1 MLRSLISVFLFF
13 GLSAHG
19 EAVPKV
25 QGIARWAAMR
35 FTDLSQFETRMVEVD
50 REIRGLPRAS
60 DQDAR
65 GTHGYHSDFTTD
77 SRSNWIEL
85 SWPSGQWL
93 DALALIPTRINTQ
106 SGVFANYGF
115 PRSFVV
121 DAIDVQG
128 RSVRIAEVGDTR
140 LDLRWGDPLLLN
152 FPRCHLRSLRMIP
165 TDLPELKDKKN
176 VRGFAL
182 AECLAFDHGV
192 NCASAAELKAAYS
205 IDGESGWNIRYLTDM
220 QSPLGPPEKGN
231 VGESLGWHSDLQI
244 IGQQSPWIEIDLG
257 ELREFDSFRL
267 FGARGD
273 SPIKG
278 PGFGFPQQM
287 RMEIRSGPDD
297 LPVVVWNSGNDM
309 IPNPGYNVFD
319 ISIPRSRARYVRLV
333 VEKPDQP
340 DVLTIPRVLI
350 SEWEI
355 RDASNNIALHFPVIS
370 NDGYDS
376 IPHDS
381 KRVWSRKG
389 INDGYTSSGR
399 IISDFD
405 WILGLSRRFDLM
417 VEHDALTRKIA
428 AIDSRSRHI
437 ANSVLIAI
445 LSLIIASL
453 VLMLRRSHLH
463 NAKKIKEL
471 RMSISSDLHDEVG
484 SNLATISLLADLPQG
499 SGTGDDSTLKEVK
512 RLATETSLSLRE
524 IVDLT
529 LADRTRR
536 PLVERMRDI
545 ASLMLC
551 DHQWHLEAI
560 NLLELGPL
568 QRRDFIFYFKEALHN
583 VIQHASARMIMIRLL
598 IIEKRMILEIEDDG
612 AGFEY
617 DDAKSLLTL
626 HQRATSLGGKLQV
639 ETSRGKGTCLRL
651 DFPLTSHTP

>member
-1 MLRSLISVFLFF
+1 MRSAISIFLCFCVW
-13 GLSAHG
+13 AQG
-19 EAVPKV
+19 EVMPNA
-25 QGIARWAAMR
+25 QGIARWAALQC
-35 FTDLSQFETRMVEVD
+35 TQLSKYEQRVAEID
-50 REIRGLPRAS
+50 AEIRDLPRAS
-60 DQDAR
+60 DLDAR

-85 SWPSGQWL
+85 SWPDGQWV
-93 DALALIPTRINTQ
+93 DSLALIPTRINTQ

-115 PRSFVV
+115 PRSFFVE
-121 DAIDVQG
+121 AIDTQG
-128 RSVRIAEVGDTR
+128 RSLQIAEVADTR
-140 LDLRWGDPLLLN
+140 LDLRWGDPLFLR
-152 FPRCHLRSLRMIP
+152 FPRCHLRRLRITP

-176 VRGFAL
+176 VRGFSL
-182 AECLAFDHGV
+182 AECLVFDQKV
-192 NCASAAELKAAYS
+192 NRAPASTLSAAFS

-220 QSPLGPPEKGN
+220 QSPLGPPEKGS
-231 VGESLGWHSDLQI
+231 VGESLGWHSDLLVI
-244 IGQQSPWIEIDLG
+244 AQQSPWIEIDLG
-257 ELREFDSFRL
+257 HIREFDAFRF

-278 PGFGFPQQM
+278 PGFGFPQRM
-287 RMEIRSGPDD
+287 RVEVRSGIDD
-297 LPVVVWNSGNDM
+297 SPVVVWDSGNEM
-309 IPNPGYNVFD
+309 IPNPGYNVID
-319 ISIPRSRARYVRLV
+319 VAISRTRARYVRLV

-355 RDASNNIALHFPVIS
+355 RDGLHNIALDCHVKS

-389 INDGYTSSGR
+389 INDGYTSSGC
-399 IISDFD
+399 IMSDYE
-405 WILGLSRRFDLM
+405 WIVGLSRRFDLL
-417 VEHDALTRKIA
+417 VERDALSKKIA
-428 AIDSRSRHI
+428 AIDSRSRRI
-437 ANSVLIAI
+437 ANSLLIAA

-453 VLMLRRSHLH
+453 VLMLRRSHWQ

-499 SGTGDDSTLKEVK
+499 SEEGGKLKEVK

-536 PLVERMRDI
+536 PLIERMRDI

-551 DHQWHLEAI
+551 DHQWHLDVGDPP
-560 NLLELGPL
+560 ELGPL

-583 VIQHASARMIMIRLL
+583 IIQHASAKRVTIR
-598 IIEKRMILEIEDDG
+598 IFVVEKRVHLEIQDNG
-612 AGFEY
+612 RGFEY
-617 DDAKSLLTL
+617 DHARSLLTL
-626 HQRATSLGGKLQV
+626 HQRATSLGGILQV
-639 ETSRGKGTCLRL
+639 ETGRGKGTCLRL
-651 DFPLTSHTP
+651 DFPFTAQKP

>member
-1 MLRSLISVFLFF
+1 MLRAIPWFFLCFSVC
-13 GLSAHG
+13 ARG
-19 EAVPKV
+19 ETAPKW
-25 QGIARWAAMR
+25 QGIARWAALR
-35 FTDLSQFETRMVEVD
+35 FTDLDRYEKRMA
-50 REIRGLPRAS
+50 EIEAEMRTLPRAS
-60 DQDAR
+60 DLDAR

-85 SWPSGQWL
+85 SWPTGQWL
-93 DALALIPTRINTQ
+93 DSLALIPTRINTQ

-115 PRSFVV
+115 PRSLLVE
-121 DAIDVQG
+121 AIDTHGQPVEIA
-128 RSVRIAEVGDTR
+128 SVKDTR
-140 LDLRWGDPLLLN
+140 LDLRWGDPLYLP
-152 FPRCHLRSLRMIP
+152 FPRMHVRSLRITP

-176 VRGFAL
+176 VRGFSL
-182 AECLAFDHGV
+182 AECLVFDQNV
-192 NCASAAELKAAYS
+192 NRASAATLRAAYS

-220 QSPLGPPEKGN
+220 QSPLGPPEKGHA
-231 VGESLGWHSDLQI
+231 GESLGWHSDLLI

-257 ELREFDSFRL
+257 RVREFDSFRL

-278 PGFGFPQQM
+278 PGFGFPQHM
-287 RMEIRSGPDD
+287 RVEVRSTPEDS
-297 LPVVVWNSGNDM
+297 PRTVWDSGNDM
-309 IPNPGYNVFD
+309 IPNPGYNALDVP
-319 ISIPRSRARYVRLV
+319 ISRTSARFVRLV

-340 DVLTIPRVLI
+340 DMLTIPRVLV

-355 RDASNNIALHFPVIS
+355 RDGQDNIALHCDVMS

-399 IISDFD
+399 IMPDYE
-405 WILGLSRRFDLM
+405 WITGLSRRFDLL
-417 VEHDALTRKIA
+417 VERDAVGGKIA
-428 AIDSRSRHI
+428 AIGSRARHI
-437 ANSVLIAI
+437 ANSILIAA

-453 VLMLRRSHLH
+453 VLMLRRSHMQ

-499 SGTGDDSTLKEVK
+499 LGEGGTLKEVK

-536 PLVERMRDI
+536 PLAERLRDI

-551 DHQWHLEAI
+551 DHQWILEAERPP
-560 NLLELGPL
+560 ELGPL
-568 QRRDFIFYFKEALHN
+568 HRRDLIFYFKEALHN
-583 VIQHASARMIMIRLL
+583 VIQHASASRVMIRLYV
-598 IIEKRMILEIEDDG
+598 IEKRLFLEIQDDG
-612 AGFEY
+612 CGFIY
-617 DDAKSLLTL
+617 DHAKSLITL
-626 HQRATSLGGKLQV
+626 HQRATSLGGNLQV
-639 ETSRGKGTCLRL
+639 NTGHGKGTCLYL
-651 DFPLTSHTP
+651 DFPFYFKTP